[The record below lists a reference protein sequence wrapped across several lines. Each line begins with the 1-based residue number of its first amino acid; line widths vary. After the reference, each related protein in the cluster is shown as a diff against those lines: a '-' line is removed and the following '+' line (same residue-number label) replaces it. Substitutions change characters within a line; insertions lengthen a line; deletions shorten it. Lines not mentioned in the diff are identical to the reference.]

1 MLGKGGR
8 LRDLPLPARTRPLL
22 VRWRQVRAEQLGLP
36 IPAAPF
42 VTPRRVR
49 EAERARDAAAAAQVT
64 PALFVARGGR
74 RISARSVD
82 HIIRTAGRD
91 AGLEISPHVLRHTF
105 ATNLVRDGADLV
117 LVAELLGH
125 ARVDTVRIYTLPT
138 EDDVQDAVDRV
149 TVDY

>member
-1 MLGKGGR
+1 
-8 LRDLPLPARTRPLL
+8 
-22 VRWRQVRAEQLGLP
+22 
-36 IPAAPF
+36 
-42 VTPRRVR
+42 
-49 EAERARDAAAAAQVT
+49 
-64 PALFVARGGR
+64 VARGGQ

-82 HIIRTAGRD
+82 HIIRIAGRD

-105 ATNLVRDGADLV
+105 ATNLVRDATNLV
-117 LVAELLGH
+117 LVTELLGH